1 MIKKSIII
9 LRRLG
14 IKNCLPFIYKRVF
27 SVEHFYLLKRNLNEP
42 INEIKF
48 RITYS
53 LEKIKEGDWNEISE
67 VLKSADVATQKEFL
81 RRFFFYTAGFNN
93 CYVLKNKNGEI
104 ACILWIVYPSENEKL
119 RKHYKS
125 DIFLLKQ
132 NEVLFENLFTLPK
145 FRGFG
150 FSPVLTSEL
159 LKLAKNEGYLTA
171 IAIIYSMK
179 DRITSMNDMMN
190 IGFKIS
196 KLIKEYRLFGLLWR
210 VT

>member
-1 MIKKSIII
+1 LIKKSIII

-14 IKNCLPFIYKRVF
+14 IKNCLPFFYKRVF

-67 VLKSADVATQKEFL
+67 ILKSSDVATQKEYL
-81 RRFFFYTAGFNN
+81 RRFFFYTAGFSN
-93 CYVLKNKNGEI
+93 CYVLKNKNGQI
-104 ACILWIVYPSENEKL
+104 ACMLWMIYPSENENL
-119 RKHYKS
+119 RKYYKS

-132 NEVLFENLFTLPK
+132 NEVLLENLFTLPK

-159 LKLAKNEGYLTA
+159 LKLAK
-171 IAIIYSMK
+171 
-179 DRITSMNDMMN
+179 
-190 IGFKIS
+190 
-196 KLIKEYRLFGLLWR
+196 KE
-210 VT
+210 V